1 MKVINTDRAPSA
13 IGPYSQ
19 AIDTGHLLFISGQIP
34 IDPKTNNVIDGD
46 IEKQTK
52 QVLNNIF
59 NIVEEAG
66 YSVDEIVK
74 VTVYITDMK
83 NFSKVNSVYEN
94 YFINFKPARV
104 VVGVRELP
112 KSVLIEA
119 EAICCKE

>member
-46 IEKQTK
+46 IEKQTR

>member
-19 AIDTGHLLFISGQIP
+19 AIDTGHFLFISGQIP
-34 IDPKTNNVIDGD
+34 IDPKTNNIIDGD
-46 IEKQTK
+46 IEKQTR

>member
-1 MKVINTDRAPSA
+1 MKVVNTDKAPSA

-19 AIDTGHLLFISGQIP
+19 AIDTGRLLFISGQIP
-34 IDPKTNNVIDGD
+34 IDPSTNSVVDGD
-46 IEKQTK
+46 IEKQTR

-59 NIVEEAG
+59 NIVNEAG
-66 YSVDEIVK
+66 YSTDEIVK
-74 VTVYITDMK
+74 VTVYITDMN
-83 NFSKVNSVYEN
+83 NFAKVNSVYEN

>member
-34 IDPKTNNVIDGD
+34 IDPKTNNIIDGD
-46 IEKQTK
+46 IEKQTR

>member
-19 AIDTGHLLFISGQIP
+19 AIDTGHFLFISGQIP

-46 IEKQTK
+46 IEKQTR